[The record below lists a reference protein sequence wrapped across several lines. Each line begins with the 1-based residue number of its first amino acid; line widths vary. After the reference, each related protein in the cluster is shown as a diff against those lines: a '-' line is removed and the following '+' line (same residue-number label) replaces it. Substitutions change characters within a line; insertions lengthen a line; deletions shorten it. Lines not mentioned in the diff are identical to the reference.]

1 LDGHGAKRPPRHPP
15 DVPKIGDAGSTNPP
29 DTLNLLPDCLN
40 RFTWRT
46 DDGIV

>member
-1 LDGHGAKRPPRHPP
+1 MATLGIGAGRRFF
-15 DVPKIGDAGSTNPP
+15 DVSKIGDAASTHPP

-40 RFTWRT
+40 RFAWRT